1 MAEAPVD
8 LSTGDNLEQKIL
20 QVLGD
25 AGGPV
30 RTGQLQKK
38 CQVPKRTLNQVLY
51 RLKREGRVSSSAP
64 ATWCLGGGDASG
76 EGAPAIPEDATAQ
89 PSLDEKILKLLEAQ
103 GPQRALHIAKA
114 LGMTTAKEVNPLLYS
129 MRSKHLLSYDRQT
142 WSIYR
147 SGQEGQKI
155 AQPGVRQESPQII
168 YQQNPI
174 NMICQQGA
182 NSQISIVKSEDIQ
195 IGHGN
200 VMLRQITCGESG
212 RGERVLQSSALNPF
226 LSLKLCHEKLGSSY
240 TQWLI
245 YIWSLTEPEAR
256 LADSP
261 RTPHHVPLPV
271 PEDGSAQA
279 TPPGAHGAQHIHM
292 DKTILRRVQLGHG
305 NEMSLVG
312 DPGKHA
318 AYSFSGS
325 PPVSTTTADPE
336 TSFHMQTPEPGP
348 HPEGDTDQTVHIKSC
363 LLEDAAIGNSNKMTI
378 HPRSEGGVVVS
389 GESKETK
396 EETGVKMAGAKALRE
411 TRSGTRRESGSRRG
425 SGVQGLGSSSEAT
438 PPRSCLHTPSDSM
451 LPTSELRGMALS
463 DSSPQ
468 TTEPV
473 LREGEVQDTESL
485 QTQD

>member
-212 RGERVLQSSALNPF
+212 
-226 LSLKLCHEKLGSSY
+226 
-240 TQWLI
+240 
-245 YIWSLTEPEAR
+245 
-256 LADSP
+256 P

-396 EETGVKMAGAKALRE
+396 EETG
-411 TRSGTRRESGSRRG
+411 
-425 SGVQGLGSSSEAT
+425 SSSEAT